1 MPDFRSPDFL
11 IGHVQH
17 TLAFYDGRSL
27 DPSGGFFHFFKDDGT
42 VYDRRTRHLV
52 SSTRFV
58 FNNATAWR
66 RFGRPEHLAATR
78 HGLEFLQRAHAHPQG
93 GYLWELDWHEGRAQ
107 VRDGTHY
114 CYGLAFVLLA
124 HAHAAMAGVDE
135 ARAGIESTWQLLERH
150 FWEPRH
156 QLYANE
162 ATADWAVSPYRG
174 QNANMHAC
182 EAMMAAFEATGD
194 AKYLDRA
201 ATLAQAIALRQADLT
216 GGRVWEHFHEDW
228 SVDADH
234 NRGNRADIFKPWGF
248 QTGHLTEWA
257 KLLLQLEGLL
267 AGRGVETGWML
278 PRAQSLF
285 EAAMRHGWDA
295 ELGGLVYGFDPR
307 ARSTTAT
314 STSGCR
320 PRASRPP
327 RCSRCAP
334 ASRAT
339 GTGTTGSGTTPGG
352 TWSTTSMARGF
363 ASCRATTASSA
374 TRRARPARPTTTRWA
389 PATTCC
395 ARSAPEATQNTDS
408 PVRATNISSAFMPS
422 SELPVA
428 SSAGDHTLSVS
439 RSGTTATMPP
449 PTPLLQG
456 RPIEK
461 ATSPAAS

>member
-1 MPDFRSPDFL
+1 MPDFRSPEFL

-27 DPSGGFFHFFKDDGT
+27 DPHGGFFHFFKDDGT

-78 HGLEFLQRAHAHPQG
+78 HGLAFVQRAHAHPQG

-107 VRDGTHY
+107 VRDDTHY

-135 ARAGIESTWQLLERH
+135 ARAGIESTWQLLEQH

-201 ATLAQAIALRQADLT
+201 LTLAQAIAVRQADMT
-216 GGRVWEHFHEDW
+216 GGRVWEHFREDW

-278 PRAQSLF
+278 PRARSLF

-295 ELGGLVYGFDPR
+295 EFGGLVYGFDPEGALYDGDKYFWVQAESFAAAALLAVR
-307 ARSTTAT
+307 T
-314 STSGCR
+314 GE
-320 PRASRPP
+320 SRYWDWYD
-327 RCSRCAP
+327 RIWDYAWRHMVDHEHGAWFRILSRDN
-334 ASRAT
+334 RK
-339 GTGTTGSGTTPGG
+339 
-352 TWSTTSMARGF
+352 
-363 ASCRATTASSA
+363 
-374 TRRARPARPTTTRWA
+374 
-389 PATTCC
+389 
-395 ARSAPEATQNTDS
+395 
-408 PVRATNISSAFMPS
+408 
-422 SELPVA
+422 L
-428 SSAGDHTLSVS
+428 GD
-439 RSGTTATMPP
+439 
-449 PTPLLQG
+449 
-456 RPIEK
+456 EK
-461 ATSPAAS
+461 SPAGKTDYHTMGACHDVLRALGA

>member
-1 MPDFRSPDFL
+1 MPDFRSPEFL
-11 IGHVQH
+11 LGHVQH

-78 HGLEFLQRAHAHPQG
+78 HGLAFLQRAHAHPQV

-135 ARAGIESTWQLLERH
+135 ARAGIESTWQLLEQH

-201 ATLAQAIALRQADLT
+201 ATLTQAIALRQADLT

-295 ELGGLVYGFDPR
+295 EFGGLVYGFDPEGALYDGDKYFWVQAESFAAAALLAVR
-307 ARSTTAT
+307 T
-314 STSGCR
+314 GE
-320 PRASRPP
+320 PRYWDWYDRIWDYAWRHMVDHEHGAWFRILSRDN
-327 RCSRCAP
+327 RK
-334 ASRAT
+334 
-339 GTGTTGSGTTPGG
+339 
-352 TWSTTSMARGF
+352 
-363 ASCRATTASSA
+363 
-374 TRRARPARPTTTRWA
+374 
-389 PATTCC
+389 
-395 ARSAPEATQNTDS
+395 
-408 PVRATNISSAFMPS
+408 
-422 SELPVA
+422 L
-428 SSAGDHTLSVS
+428 GD
-439 RSGTTATMPP
+439 
-449 PTPLLQG
+449 
-456 RPIEK
+456 EK
-461 ATSPAAS
+461 SPAGKTDYHTMGACHDVLRALGA

>member
-1 MPDFRSPDFL
+1 MPDFRSPEFL
-11 IGHVQH
+11 IGHLQH

-27 DPSGGFFHFFKDDGT
+27 DPHGGFFHFFKDDGT

-78 HGLEFLQRAHAHPQG
+78 HGLAFLQRAHAHPQG

-107 VRDGTHY
+107 VRDDTHY

-135 ARAGIESTWQLLERH
+135 ARAGIESTWQLLEGH

-201 ATLAQAIALRQADLT
+201 ATLAQAIALRQADMT
-216 GGRVWEHFHEDW
+216 GGRVWEHFREDW

-295 ELGGLVYGFDPR
+295 EFGGLVYGFDPEGALYDGDKYFWVQAESFAAAALLAVR
-307 ARSTTAT
+307 T
-314 STSGCR
+314 GE
-320 PRASRPP
+320 SRYWDWYD
-327 RCSRCAP
+327 RIWDYAWRHMVDHRHGAWFRILSRNN
-334 ASRAT
+334 RK
-339 GTGTTGSGTTPGG
+339 
-352 TWSTTSMARGF
+352 
-363 ASCRATTASSA
+363 
-374 TRRARPARPTTTRWA
+374 
-389 PATTCC
+389 
-395 ARSAPEATQNTDS
+395 
-408 PVRATNISSAFMPS
+408 
-422 SELPVA
+422 
-428 SSAGDHTLSVS
+428 LSD
-439 RSGTTATMPP
+439 
-449 PTPLLQG
+449 
-456 RPIEK
+456 EK
-461 ATSPAAS
+461 SPAGKTDYHTMGACHDVLRALRA

>member
-1 MPDFRSPDFL
+1 MPDFRSPEFL

-27 DPSGGFFHFFKDDGT
+27 DPHGGFFHFFKDDGT

-66 RFGRPEHLAATR
+66 RFGRAEHLAATR
-78 HGLEFLQRAHAHPQG
+78 HGLAFLQRAHAHPQG

-267 AGRGVETGWML
+267 AGRGVATGWML

-295 ELGGLVYGFDPR
+295 EFGGLVYGFDPEGALYDGDKYFWVQAESFAAAALLAVR
-307 ARSTTAT
+307 T
-314 STSGCR
+314 GE
-320 PRASRPP
+320 SRYWDWYD
-327 RCSRCAP
+327 RIWDYAWRHMVDHEHGAWFRILSRDN
-334 ASRAT
+334 RK
-339 GTGTTGSGTTPGG
+339 
-352 TWSTTSMARGF
+352 
-363 ASCRATTASSA
+363 
-374 TRRARPARPTTTRWA
+374 
-389 PATTCC
+389 
-395 ARSAPEATQNTDS
+395 
-408 PVRATNISSAFMPS
+408 
-422 SELPVA
+422 L
-428 SSAGDHTLSVS
+428 GD
-439 RSGTTATMPP
+439 
-449 PTPLLQG
+449 
-456 RPIEK
+456 EK
-461 ATSPAAS
+461 SPAGKTDYHTMGACHDVLRALGA

>member
-27 DPSGGFFHFFKDDGT
+27 DPHGGFFHFFKDDGT

-78 HGLEFLQRAHAHPQG
+78 HGLDFLQRAHAHPQG
-93 GYLWELDWHEGRAQ
+93 GYLWELDWHQGRAQ

-135 ARAGIESTWQLLERH
+135 ARAGIERTWQLLEQH

-162 ATADWAVSPYRG
+162 ATADWTVSPYRG

-295 ELGGLVYGFDPR
+295 EFGGLVYGFDPEGALYDGDKYFWVQAESFAAAALLAVR
-307 ARSTTAT
+307 T
-314 STSGCR
+314 GE
-320 PRASRPP
+320 SRYWDWYD
-327 RCSRCAP
+327 RIWDYAWRHMVDHEHGAWFRILSRDN
-334 ASRAT
+334 RK
-339 GTGTTGSGTTPGG
+339 
-352 TWSTTSMARGF
+352 
-363 ASCRATTASSA
+363 
-374 TRRARPARPTTTRWA
+374 
-389 PATTCC
+389 
-395 ARSAPEATQNTDS
+395 
-408 PVRATNISSAFMPS
+408 
-422 SELPVA
+422 L
-428 SSAGDHTLSVS
+428 GD
-439 RSGTTATMPP
+439 
-449 PTPLLQG
+449 
-456 RPIEK
+456 EK
-461 ATSPAAS
+461 SPAGKTDYHTMGACHDVLRALGA

>member
-1 MPDFRSPDFL
+1 MPDFRSPEFL

-78 HGLEFLQRAHAHPQG
+78 HGLDFLQRAHAHPQG

-135 ARAGIESTWQLLERH
+135 AREGIESTWQLLEQH

-201 ATLAQAIALRQADLT
+201 LTLAQAIALRQADMT

-257 KLLLQLEGLL
+257 KLLLQLEGPL

-295 ELGGLVYGFDPR
+295 EFGGLVYGFDPEGALYDGDKYFWVQAESFAAAALLAVR
-307 ARSTTAT
+307 T
-314 STSGCR
+314 GE
-320 PRASRPP
+320 SRYWDWYD
-327 RCSRCAP
+327 RIWDYAWRHMVDHEHGAWFRILSRDN
-334 ASRAT
+334 RK
-339 GTGTTGSGTTPGG
+339 
-352 TWSTTSMARGF
+352 
-363 ASCRATTASSA
+363 
-374 TRRARPARPTTTRWA
+374 
-389 PATTCC
+389 
-395 ARSAPEATQNTDS
+395 
-408 PVRATNISSAFMPS
+408 
-422 SELPVA
+422 L
-428 SSAGDHTLSVS
+428 GD
-439 RSGTTATMPP
+439 
-449 PTPLLQG
+449 
-456 RPIEK
+456 EK
-461 ATSPAAS
+461 SPAGKTDYHTMGACHDVLRALGA

>member
-1 MPDFRSPDFL
+1 MPDFRSPEFL

-27 DPSGGFFHFFKDDGT
+27 DPHGGFFHFFKDDGT

-78 HGLEFLQRAHAHPQG
+78 HGLAFLQRAHVHPQG

-135 ARAGIESTWQLLERH
+135 ARAGIESTWQLLEGH

-162 ATADWAVSPYRG
+162 ATADWTVSPYRG

-295 ELGGLVYGFDPR
+295 EFGGLVYGFDPEGALYDGDKYFWVQAESFAAAALLAVR
-307 ARSTTAT
+307 T
-314 STSGCR
+314 GE
-320 PRASRPP
+320 SRYWDWYD
-327 RCSRCAP
+327 RIWDYAWRHMVDHEHGAWFRILSRDN
-334 ASRAT
+334 RK
-339 GTGTTGSGTTPGG
+339 
-352 TWSTTSMARGF
+352 
-363 ASCRATTASSA
+363 
-374 TRRARPARPTTTRWA
+374 
-389 PATTCC
+389 
-395 ARSAPEATQNTDS
+395 
-408 PVRATNISSAFMPS
+408 
-422 SELPVA
+422 L
-428 SSAGDHTLSVS
+428 GD
-439 RSGTTATMPP
+439 
-449 PTPLLQG
+449 
-456 RPIEK
+456 EK
-461 ATSPAAS
+461 SPAGKTDYHTMGACHDVLRALGA

>member
-1 MPDFRSPDFL
+1 MPDFRSPEFL

-27 DPSGGFFHFFKDDGT
+27 DPHGGFFHFFKDDGT

-78 HGLEFLQRAHAHPQG
+78 HGLAFLHRAHAHPQG

-107 VRDGTHY
+107 VRDDTHY

-162 ATADWAVSPYRG
+162 ATADWTVSPYRG

-267 AGRGVETGWML
+267 AGRGVATGWML

-295 ELGGLVYGFDPR
+295 EFGGLVYGFDPAGALYDGDKYFWVQAESFAAAALLAVR
-307 ARSTTAT
+307 T
-314 STSGCR
+314 GE
-320 PRASRPP
+320 PRYWDWYDRIWDYAWRHMVDHEHGAWFRILSRHN
-327 RCSRCAP
+327 RK
-334 ASRAT
+334 
-339 GTGTTGSGTTPGG
+339 
-352 TWSTTSMARGF
+352 
-363 ASCRATTASSA
+363 
-374 TRRARPARPTTTRWA
+374 
-389 PATTCC
+389 
-395 ARSAPEATQNTDS
+395 
-408 PVRATNISSAFMPS
+408 
-422 SELPVA
+422 
-428 SSAGDHTLSVS
+428 LSD
-439 RSGTTATMPP
+439 
-449 PTPLLQG
+449 
-456 RPIEK
+456 EK
-461 ATSPAAS
+461 SPAGKTDYHTMGACHDVLRALGA

>member
-27 DPSGGFFHFFKDDGT
+27 DPHGGFFHFFKDDGT

-135 ARAGIESTWQLLERH
+135 ARAGIERTWQLLEQH

-295 ELGGLVYGFDPR
+295 EFGGLVYGFDPEGALYDGDKYFWVQAESFAAAALLAVR
-307 ARSTTAT
+307 T
-314 STSGCR
+314 GE
-320 PRASRPP
+320 SRYWDWYD
-327 RCSRCAP
+327 RIWDYAWRHMVDHRHGAWFRILSRDN
-334 ASRAT
+334 RK
-339 GTGTTGSGTTPGG
+339 
-352 TWSTTSMARGF
+352 
-363 ASCRATTASSA
+363 
-374 TRRARPARPTTTRWA
+374 
-389 PATTCC
+389 
-395 ARSAPEATQNTDS
+395 
-408 PVRATNISSAFMPS
+408 
-422 SELPVA
+422 L
-428 SSAGDHTLSVS
+428 GD
-439 RSGTTATMPP
+439 
-449 PTPLLQG
+449 
-456 RPIEK
+456 EK
-461 ATSPAAS
+461 SPAGKTDYHTMGACHDVLRAFGA

>member
-27 DPSGGFFHFFKDDGT
+27 DPHGGFFHFFKDDGT

-78 HGLEFLQRAHAHPQG
+78 HGLDFLQRAHAHPQG

-135 ARAGIESTWQLLERH
+135 ARAGIESIWQLLERH

-201 ATLAQAIALRQADLT
+201 LTLAQAIALRQADMT

-295 ELGGLVYGFDPR
+295 EFGGLVYGFDPEGALYDGDKYFWVQAESFAAAALLAVR
-307 ARSTTAT
+307 T
-314 STSGCR
+314 GE
-320 PRASRPP
+320 SRYWDWYD
-327 RCSRCAP
+327 RIWDYAWRHMVDHEHGAWFRILSRDN
-334 ASRAT
+334 RK
-339 GTGTTGSGTTPGG
+339 
-352 TWSTTSMARGF
+352 
-363 ASCRATTASSA
+363 
-374 TRRARPARPTTTRWA
+374 
-389 PATTCC
+389 
-395 ARSAPEATQNTDS
+395 
-408 PVRATNISSAFMPS
+408 
-422 SELPVA
+422 L
-428 SSAGDHTLSVS
+428 GD
-439 RSGTTATMPP
+439 
-449 PTPLLQG
+449 
-456 RPIEK
+456 EK
-461 ATSPAAS
+461 SPAGKTDYHTMGACHDVLRALGA

>member
-27 DPSGGFFHFFKDDGT
+27 DPHGGFFHFFKDDGT

-107 VRDGTHY
+107 VRDDTHY

-124 HAHAAMAGVDE
+124 HAHAAMAGMDE

-201 ATLAQAIALRQADLT
+201 ATLAQAIALRQADMT
-216 GGRVWEHFHEDW
+216 GGRVWEHFREDW
-228 SVDADH
+228 SVDAEH

-267 AGRGVETGWML
+267 ADRGVATDWML
-278 PRAQSLF
+278 PRARSLF
-285 EAAMRHGWDA
+285 ETAMRHGWDA
-295 ELGGLVYGFDPR
+295 DFGGLVYGFDPEGALYDGDKYFWVQAESFAAAALLAVR
-307 ARSTTAT
+307 T
-314 STSGCR
+314 GE
-320 PRASRPP
+320 PRYWEWYDRIWDYAWRHMVDHAHGAWFRILSRDN
-327 RCSRCAP
+327 RK
-334 ASRAT
+334 
-339 GTGTTGSGTTPGG
+339 
-352 TWSTTSMARGF
+352 
-363 ASCRATTASSA
+363 
-374 TRRARPARPTTTRWA
+374 
-389 PATTCC
+389 
-395 ARSAPEATQNTDS
+395 
-408 PVRATNISSAFMPS
+408 
-422 SELPVA
+422 L
-428 SSAGDHTLSVS
+428 GD
-439 RSGTTATMPP
+439 
-449 PTPLLQG
+449 
-456 RPIEK
+456 EK
-461 ATSPAAS
+461 SPAGKTDYHTMGACHDVLRALRA